1 MNELKEQ
8 ISSIPQEVIKALKE
22 GQREDGYIL
31 AVAPKQDIR
40 DKVIPDQA
48 NKITKAMEKMD
59 EFHNVTYF
67 FDDYLVENKNTNLE
81 TCPITKLLN
90 YLAKD
95 NLDEI
100 VEFIEKSDS
109 RMQPSKSDLITL
121 RNIIENLQ
129 TNNRRKF
136 KVSI

>member
-1 MNELKEQ
+1 M
-8 ISSIPQEVIKALKE
+8 IS
-22 GQREDGYIL
+22 
-31 AVAPKQDIR
+31 
-40 DKVIPDQA
+40 
-48 NKITKAMEKMD
+48 
-59 EFHNVTYF
+59 F

>member
-1 MNELKEQ
+1 
-8 ISSIPQEVIKALKE
+8 
-22 GQREDGYIL
+22 
-31 AVAPKQDIR
+31 
-40 DKVIPDQA
+40 
-48 NKITKAMEKMD
+48 MEKMD